1 MGVVAALSSSAS
13 QALAFLLYLL
23 SLTTDKGLCP
33 YCPVTLPQLCCL
45 FCYRK
50 KGYWL
55 PWQFPRIDPNLSLLG
70 GAAGPVPQSL
80 SPQISNPLNDALLAP
95 LSPQEKQ
102 LSSSPVV
109 LLRRIESLSIQE
121 DHRNDSKTPSKLINM
136 SISQKTRGD
145 VIIVSD
151 LKNK

>member
-23 SLTTDKGLCP
+23 SLTTDEGLCP
-33 YCPVTLPQLCCL
+33 YCPVILPQLCCL

-70 GAAGPVPQSL
+70 GAAGPAPQSL
-80 SPQISNPLNDALLAP
+80 SPQISNPLSHALLAP
-95 LSPQEKQ
+95 LSPQEEQ
-102 LSSSPVV
+102 LSSNPVV
-109 LLRRIESLSIQE
+109 LPRRIESLLMQK
-121 DHRNDSKTPSKLINM
+121 DHRNGSKTSPKVINM
-136 SISQKTRGD
+136 SVSQKTRGN
-145 VIIVSD
+145 VIIISD
-151 LKNK
+151 LKK